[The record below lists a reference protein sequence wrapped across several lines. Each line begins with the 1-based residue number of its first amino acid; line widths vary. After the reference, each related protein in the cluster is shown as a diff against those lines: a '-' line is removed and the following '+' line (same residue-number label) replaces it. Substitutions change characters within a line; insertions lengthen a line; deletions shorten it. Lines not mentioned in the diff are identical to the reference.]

1 MTPDRNEPG
10 RSAPVA
16 GLTPLGL
23 DDADSDWLERV
34 RRAARAPA
42 LGRLGEYE
50 LLEEVNRGAQGVVY
64 RARRADGGD
73 VAVKRLLAGTLSGTA
88 ARARFERERET
99 AAALKH
105 PNIVR
110 WLADDSTD
118 RHPLLV
124 MEWIDGVPIDRWA
137 DRVRQSSYE
146 IGDLLKTFREVCSA
160 VHHAHQRGVIHRDLK
175 PSNILVDGL
184 DRPHLLD
191 FGLAK
196 LIGPSG
202 ERESTV
208 TRTHDFLGT
217 PAYAAPEQVRGDH
230 EAVDVRSD
238 VYALGVI
245 LFRVLTGRLPFD
257 SSRRLADLLADIQ
270 EARPGRPSRWNRAL
284 DDDLDAIV
292 AKAMA
297 RDTERRYASVDAFDA
312 DLARFLAREPIDAR
326 RGRRWYEMRTAL
338 RRHRTAVGV
347 LAIVLVIVSS
357 AALALWRMYLQQGQ
371 LLAQVT
377 AARDAE
383 SKARRSAQRQQSMLE
398 ELLAAAAEIG
408 KGADLAVRR
417 AWLDQAAKLV
427 EADLGDD
434 PSAQAAAHDAIAR
447 TYQSLALYSEAE
459 SHLQTALKLRRA
471 THEGDHADLARSLQH
486 LGSLLQDRNRFAD
499 AELYLQDALAMRRR
513 LFPGD
518 HDDLIESLESTG
530 LILQFRKDYDAAED
544 VHLQAMA
551 MNRRLHGNDD
561 PRVAYDLDLLG
572 TLRINQ
578 ARFRDAETA
587 FREALRLKIN
597 AFGDD
602 HREVAATKTNLAK
615 ALFHQ
620 GAYDEAE
627 TLFRESI
634 AASRRL
640 LGDEHDNVAWGL
652 HRLGILLHAAG
663 RHDDAESA
671 LRESLA
677 IYRRCFGDRDHYVAL
692 VLDSLGA
699 LLLDRDDPD
708 AARFCF
714 DEALDIRRPIPP
726 ADSPRLP

>member
-10 RSAPVA
+10 QGAPLA
-16 GLTPLGL
+16 DLKPLGL
-23 DDADSDWLERV
+23 DDADADWLEHV

-50 LLEEVNRGAQGVVY
+50 LLEEVGRGAQGVVY
-64 RARRADGGD
+64 RARVADGGE
-73 VAVKRLLAGTLSGTA
+73 VAVKRLLGGTLSATA
-88 ARARFERERET
+88 ARARFERESET

-110 WLADDSTD
+110 WLADDSPD

-124 MEWIDGVPIDRWA
+124 MEWINGIPIDRWA
-137 DRVRQSSYE
+137 DRVRQGTQE
-146 IGDLLKTFREVCSA
+146 VRDLLQTFREVCSA
-160 VHHAHQRGVIHRDLK
+160 VHYAHQRRVIHRDLK
-175 PSNILVDGL
+175 PSNILVDGSGH
-184 DRPHLLD
+184 PHLLD

-196 LIGPSG
+196 LIGAGSKS
-202 ERESTV
+202 ESTV

-230 EAVDVRSD
+230 ETVDVRTD

-257 SSRRLADLLADIQ
+257 SSRGLAELLADIQ
-270 EARPGRPSRWNRAL
+270 EAHPGRPSRWNRAL
-284 DDDLDAIV
+284 DDDLDAII

-297 RDTERRYASVDAFDA
+297 KDAERRYASVDALDA
-312 DLARFLAREPIDAR
+312 DLARYLAQEPIDAR
-326 RGRRWYEMRTAL
+326 HGRRWYEMRTAL
-338 RRHRTAVGV
+338 RRHRAAVGV
-347 LAIVLVIVSS
+347 LAIVLVVVSS
-357 AALALWRMYLQQGQ
+357 AAVALWRMYLQQGQ
-371 LLAQVT
+371 LLAQVI

-383 SKARRSAQRQQSMLE
+383 SQARRSAQRQQIVLE

-408 KGADLAVRR
+408 KGADFAVRR

-427 EADLGDD
+427 EADLVDD
-434 PSAQAAAHDAIAR
+434 PSAQAAAHDAIGR
-447 TYQSLALYSEAE
+447 TYQSLALYAEAE
-459 SHLQTALKLRRA
+459 SHLQEALELRRA
-471 THEGDHADLARSLQH
+471 IHDGDHADLARSLQH
-486 LGSLLQDRNRFAD
+486 FGALLQDRNQFAE
-499 AELYLQDALAMRRR
+499 AQPFLQDALAMRRR

-518 HDDLIESLESTG
+518 HDDLAESLESVG
-530 LILQFRKDYDAAED
+530 LILQFRKDYHAAED
-544 VHLQAMA
+544 MHLQALV
-551 MNRRLHGNDD
+551 MNRRLHGDDD

-578 ARFRDAETA
+578 SRFRDAEIA

-597 AFGDD
+597 AFGED
-602 HREVAATKTNLAK
+602 HREVAASKTNLAK

-620 GAYDEAE
+620 AAYDEAE

-640 LGDEHDNVAWGL
+640 LGDQHDNVAWGL
-652 HRLGILLHAAG
+652 HRLDVLLHAAG
-663 RHDDAESA
+663 RYNEAETV

-677 IYRRCFGDRDHYVAL
+677 IYRRCFGDHDHYVAL

-699 LLLDRDDPD
+699 LLLDHGDPL
-708 AARFCF
+708 AAQSCF
-714 DEALDIRRPIPP
+714 DEALDIRRPI
-726 ADSPRLP
+726 SPVDGPSLP